1 MKKIDRKKVLL
12 SLESP
17 LGEPPANVWARC
29 GNFPVEIVAKTGST
43 NDDLKEAA
51 RNGSACRA
59 LIAEK
64 QTAGKGRQGRSFFS
78 EGGVYLSAIL
88 PPLGEAAPFVTHI
101 AAVAVAEALRA
112 LTGENAEIKWVND
125 VYVDGKKVCGI
136 LCESVVTEKGR
147 AYVAGIGVN
156 TSEPKGGFPS
166 EIAETAGA
174 VPCDRSALAGEI
186 LKRLF
191 YHIVCFDRKNL
202 QKSYTELCFLQGK
215 EVVVVQNES
224 ERPATVLGLTEDLGL
239 TVRYTDGSKEDLR
252 SGEVRLRLRRADGDL

>member
-1 MKKIDRKKVLL
+1 MLETMKRIDVKKIRI

-17 LGEPPANVWARC
+17 LGNPPLNVWAHY
-29 GNFPVEIVAKTGST
+29 GDPPIEIVSETGST

-51 RNGSACRA
+51 RNGAGVRA

-101 AAVAVAEALRA
+101 AAVAVAEAVRA

-125 VYVDGKKVCGI
+125 VYVNGKKVCGI
-136 LCESVVTEKGR
+136 LCESVVTSGGR
-147 AYVAGIGVN
+147 RYVAGIGVN
-156 TSEPKGGFPS
+156 VIEPKGGFPS
-166 EIAETAGA
+166 DISQTAGA
-174 VPCDRSALAGEI
+174 VHADRSALAGEI

-191 YHIVCFDRKNL
+191 YHIAYFDRKKL
-202 QKSYTELCFLQGK
+202 QKKYSELCFLEGK
-215 EVVVVQNES
+215 EVIVVKPES
-224 ERPATVLGLTEDLGL
+224 EKQATVLGLTDDLGL
-239 TVRYTDGSKEDLR
+239 LVRYEDGEIEALS
-252 SGEVRLRLRRADGDL
+252 SGEVRLRLR

>member
-12 SLESP
+12 ALESP
-17 LGEPPANVWARC
+17 LGDSIPSVWAKY
-29 GNFPVEIVAKTGST
+29 GNPPVEIVGETGST

-51 RNGSACRA
+51 RKGAERCV
-59 LIAEK
+59 LIAER

-88 PPLGEAAPFVTHI
+88 PPLGEAAPYVTHI
-101 AAVAVAEALRA
+101 AAVAVAEAIRS
-112 LTGENAEIKWVND
+112 LTGKNAVIKWVND

-156 TSEPKGGFPS
+156 ASEPKGGFPP

-191 YHIVCFDRKNL
+191 YHIACFDRNNL
-202 QKSYTELCFLQGK
+202 KKSYTELCFLEGK
-215 EVVVVQNES
+215 EVIVVQNEI
-224 ERPATVLGLTEDLGL
+224 EKPATVLGLTEDLGL
-239 TVRYTDGSKEDLR
+239 TVRYSDGSEEDLR
-252 SGEVRLRLRRADGDL
+252 SGEVRLRLR